1 MDEPHWRKLL
11 NDVGGE
17 HNPDGLWPVPHD
29 GFKALAE
36 RARMQDERLKNERD
50 FVDAVQADV
59 RRMNRFRGAQLAER
73 VSQVVKTHAEQQHR
87 MLRVMHKLEA
97 LEARYHASQGGA
109 SAAGVATTSAADE
122 ERERELAARLR
133 RLQGALNRSATSLP
147 RRVDAL
153 GAARRAEQ
161 IADASRAAG
170 GGGGGGGAGAKAAP
184 APKVGA
190 AFAGD
195 DGGAGRTTT
204 TTTTPDRGGRGG
216 GGPIVDDAA
225 AAAYDKIISEQAEA
239 TRHLAEVLKK
249 DLRDVAVLKRER
261 AAMAERERQRS
272 PMRHAHD
279 GGGAYFG
286 GQRGSRGGGYGG
298 AGGSRSPLY

>member
-1 MDEPHWRKLL
+1 MPTTLVPDREIAAVARAYAAHPENPEYRFRAFFNNILEDPNRRVRPPGVDEPHWRKLL

-170 GGGGGGGAGAKAAP
+170 GGGGGGLGAPTTAYYGSTSAA
-184 APKVGA
+184 
-190 AFAGD
+190 
-195 DGGAGRTTT
+195 
-204 TTTTPDRGGRGG
+204 
-216 GGPIVDDAA
+216 
-225 AAAYDKIISEQAEA
+225 
-239 TRHLAEVLKK
+239 
-249 DLRDVAVLKRER
+249 
-261 AAMAERERQRS
+261 S
-272 PMRHAHD
+272 P
-279 GGGAYFG
+279 
-286 GQRGSRGGGYGG
+286 SV
-298 AGGSRSPLY
+298 SSV